1 MGPGAFGYLASAE
14 CTEYYKKTAA
24 EYKAEIV
31 EKFFVNDAEILE
43 CEVRRP

>member
-1 MGPGAFGYLASAE
+1 MQ
-14 CTEYYKKTAA
+14 KTAA

-31 EKFFVNDAEILE
+31 EKFVVNDAEILE